1 MNRNSRLMDVAVRL
15 WTSGHGRFEE
25 MCALAATGHLGG
37 PQMCELDQHLVTCDS
52 CRERLRSFSHASI
65 NAVPL
70 LTASRTSA
78 EDVPPVEGIRARF
91 LNRLAAEDFKAKR
104 EKTATPQPVIIS
116 SAVSPSAETS
126 RELNGK
132 YGTAPKGRSA
142 WFHFAW
148 RLTAALGACAAIA
161 LMGIYIGEQRIRRQ
175 TSPIIETHSSNTPVM
190 LPNVSV
196 DDSARVEQLEQ
207 QKLLLAN
214 QLAQAK
220 EELSRA
226 TSEQNSLRDE
236 LAASERLAE
245 SRTQVQSISKPAG
258 NEVERNQ
265 VTSLQTEVDQL
276 RLRLAESEFTLAAQ
290 KHGADEL
297 STKLELTEAELHRE
311 QELKSATS
319 QFEDVLGA
327 RNLHIVDV
335 YDAEDNGKRR
345 NAVGR
350 VFYIEGKSLVFYAYD
365 LDAPGQF
372 KSNVVFHVW
381 GGHVGQKDVT
391 HSLGILHKDD
401 VGQNRWA
408 MTFDDPNVL
417 KQINSVFVTAEAS
430 NKPENQP
437 RGKKIL
443 FAYFGGRPNHQ

>member
-1 MNRNSRLMDVAVRL
+1 MDVAVRL

-25 MCALAATGHLGG
+25 MCALAATGQLGG
-37 PQMCELDQHLVTCDS
+37 PQMRELNQHLVTCDS
-52 CRERLRSFSHASI
+52 CRECLRSFSHASM

-70 LTASRTSA
+70 LAASRTSA
-78 EDVPPVEGIRARF
+78 EDAPPAEGMRARF
-91 LNRLAAEDFKAKR
+91 LNRLAAEDFKIKR
-104 EKTATPQPVIIS
+104 ETAATPQPVIIS
-116 SAVSPSAETS
+116 SLVSTPAETL
-126 RELNGK
+126 RELNANEK
-132 YGTAPKGRSA
+132 YRRASKARFGWVSS
-142 WFHFAW
+142 AW
-148 RLTAALGACAAIA
+148 RLTAALGACAAVA
-161 LMGIYIGEQRIRRQ
+161 VVGFYIGEQRIGQLSSQIVQ
-175 TSPIIETHSSNTPVM
+175 THPPNAPIMQPNTAD
-190 LPNVSV
+190 NSV
-196 DDSARVEQLEQ
+196 RFEQLEK
-207 QKLLLAN
+207 QKSQLAN
-214 QLAQAK
+214 QLTQVK

-226 TSEQNSLRDE
+226 TSEQKSLRDE
-236 LAASERLAE
+236 LAANEKLAA
-245 SRTQVQSISKPAG
+245 STTQVQSISKPTE
-258 NEVERNQ
+258 NQVERNQ
-265 VTSLQTEVDQL
+265 VAALQNEVDQL
-276 RLRLAESEFTLAAQ
+276 RLRLADSEFRLAAQ
-290 KHGADEL
+290 KHGVDDLTA
-297 STKLELTEAELHRE
+297 KLESTEAELHRE
-311 QELKSATS
+311 QEFKSAAS
-319 QFEDVLGA
+319 QFVDVLGA

-381 GGHVGQKDVT
+381 GGHVGQKEVT

-401 VGQNRWA
+401 VGQSRWA

-437 RGKKIL
+437 HGKKIL